1 MEMAKGVS
9 GGTGSPFLQEGT
21 CAGGGSG
28 LTQRQSPVAPSPHP
42 LPGGTQSQSTASFSR
57 EGRESSEIQ
66 VSIILPVYNAE
77 CWLDECLKSVLEQDF
92 QGSMELSVFND
103 ASMDNSGNILKTWK
117 VLLEEAGI
125 QMVLGENDSSQPRG
139 VGFAKNHA
147 IDQSSGTYLCFLD
160 SDDVMMPQ
168 RIRLQW
174 EAAIQHPES
183 IIGCQIER
191 EPAEATERYT
201 RWINNLTCEQL
212 LTQLQRIQGQL
223 QDTMNFKTAG
233 GLFCFVIQFSGKR
246 SHCFIPIPVA
256 VKD

>member
-9 GGTGSPFLQEGT
+9 GGPGSPFLQKGT

-28 LTQRQSPVAPSPHP
+28 LTQRQSPVAPSPP
-42 LPGGTQSQSTASFSR
+42 PFLEGPQSQSAASFSR
-57 EGRESSEIQ
+57 EGRESNEIQ
-66 VSIILPVYNAE
+66 SIILPVYNAE

-103 ASMDNSGNILKTWK
+103 ASMDNSGNILKKWK

-183 IIGCQIER
+183 VSSTVVAAKSAYVSNRPTLDMICTLLADKDLLIIKV
-191 EPAEATERYT
+191 AKK
-201 RWINNLTCEQL
+201 
-212 LTQLQRIQGQL
+212 IQEL
-223 QDTMNFKTAG
+223 
-233 GLFCFVIQFSGKR
+233 
-246 SHCFIPIPVA
+246 
-256 VKD
+256 